1 VDLGGGNLIHFV
13 LVHLQ
18 LNSVGVDLEAD
29 LRDLAVQL
37 ACFGSDG
44 LIFYF
49 IFVFAGVTQVSC
61 CPLCFEFS
69 ELDINC
75 MLDPRMSADHSV
87 EFYPGVAEKA
97 THWLV

>member
-1 VDLGGGNLIHFV
+1 VDLDGGNLIHFV
-13 LVHLQ
+13 LVNLQ

-37 ACFGSDG
+37 ACFGGSDG
-44 LIFYF
+44 LIFF
-49 IFVFAGVTQVSC
+49 FAGVTQVSY

-75 MLDPRMSADHSV
+75 MLDPRTSA